1 MNDDARQAYEAHG
14 KRKKKKSL
22 FTILLNSLSLFLFSS
37 LYSFV
42 FLRLSRIAY

>member
-22 FTILLNSLSLFLFSS
+22 FTILLNSLSLSSFFPLSIRLFFS
-37 LYSFV
+37 V
-42 FLRLSRIAY
+42 